1 MKQDITMISTV
12 EYYIIR
18 IVVSK
23 LTSFPALYS
32 KGVDF

>member
-18 IVVSK
+18 IVVSLSIYK
-23 LTSFPALYS
+23 LIKIKNKEVF
-32 KGVDF
+32 